1 MQGGSGP
8 LFDLHFLVVV
18 PQLLSG
24 VGLGIFFGVGFLVF
38 SGRGLL
44 FVFYQQIKGQKTQII
59 YFL

>member
-8 LFDLHFLVVV
+8 LFNLHFLVVV

-44 FVFYQQIKGQKTQII
+44 FVFYQQVKRQRVLIRD
-59 YFL
+59 FL